1 MTDALADTIGA
12 DELQILADNLPIPCW
27 IASANGTIF
36 WFNQRWHD
44 YCGSTPAEMAKGGWQ
59 SVHDPKDLPILLSS
73 WDVAFAAKQP
83 FEAILRLKGSDDVFR
98 TFLTKVE
105 PALDDHGELIRW
117 IGVHTDISAQ
127 IDAETKL
134 KSAHAAEQQ
143 LTSYRQ
149 AILSQLTEGIV
160 ITNAEGRILFVNQ
173 AANDLHGVMELDV
186 PPDEYA
192 ESYSLFTA
200 DGEPHPSMTLPLA
213 RAVVNEETVIGARWR
228 IRRPDGRE
236 VLAIGNA
243 QPVYA
248 STGEKIGA
256 VLTLQD
262 DTARHG
268 AEVALAEA
276 LAVKD
281 ALLLEVNHRVKNSLQ
296 IVTSLLMLQAHSS
309 QLPELQDKLREAC
322 ARVDVIASLHQHL
335 YQNESHD
342 RVNIGSYVRDFTQ
355 DAVKAFANGGL
366 IDIRFAELADVDIEM
381 DRAVSLAL
389 IMSELLT
396 NAVKYAFKDCAQNQI
411 ALTVSAD
418 EQEFQISISDNG
430 VGIPAGFDIVGAN
443 GFGLRIVDSLVKQLS
458 GSLSLIPQDRGTGF
472 MIKFPVSAKPQ
483 QYH

>member
-1 MTDALADTIGA
+1 
-12 DELQILADNLPIPCW
+12 
-27 IASANGTIF
+27 
-36 WFNQRWHD
+36 
-44 YCGSTPAEMAKGGWQ
+44 
-59 SVHDPKDLPILLSS
+59 
-73 WDVAFAAKQP
+73 
-83 FEAILRLKGSDDVFR
+83 
-98 TFLTKVE
+98 
-105 PALDDHGELIRW
+105 
-117 IGVHTDISAQ
+117 
-127 IDAETKL
+127 
-134 KSAHAAEQQ
+134 
-143 LTSYRQ
+143 
-149 AILSQLTEGIV
+149 
-160 ITNAEGRILFVNQ
+160 
-173 AANDLHGVMELDV
+173 MELDV